1 MNNKTFLTGILLPVL
16 KTTLAVV
23 IFTITMLL
31 LFALLTYKFHFSDA
45 IVHTGILLLYFVGN
59 FIGGLIIGKVKE
71 ERKFL
76 WGILSGMSYFIL
88 LSLLSFLMLHEFYI
102 SPSSALTAFFC
113 CIAGGFFGGMF
124 A

>member
-76 WGILSGMSYFIL
+76 WGILSGLSYFI
-88 LSLLSFLMLHEFYI
+88 LLSFLMLHEFYI

-113 CIAGGFFGGMF
+113 CIAGGFLGGIF

>member
-76 WGILSGMSYFIL
+76 WGILSGLSYFIL

-102 SPSSALTAFFC
+102 SPFSALTAFFC
-113 CIAGGFFGGMF
+113 CIAGGFLG
-124 A
+124 